1 MGSSGSGKT
10 TLLNCIST
18 IDKVTAGHIFVGGTD
33 ITKLKGNDL
42 NKFRREDLGFIFQ
55 DFNLLDTL
63 TAYENIALALSI
75 QNVSPKEIDKRIKKV
90 VKELDI
96 ESVLKKYPYQMSGGQ
111 KQRVAAARA
120 IITNPCLVLADEPTG
135 ALDSKS
141 SKMLLE
147 KLTYLNNA
155 LGATIL
161 MVTHDAYAASYA
173 TRIIF
178 IKDGK
183 IYNEIRKGNDTRKEF
198 FDKIIDVVTLL
209 GGDIMMLFKLSIKNI
224 TKSIKDYAIYFFT
237 LVLGV
242 AIFYVFNAIDSQ
254 TVMLNVSSST
264 SEIIRLMTTILGG
277 VSVFVS
283 FILGFLIIY
292 ASRFLIK
299 RRNKEFGIYLTL
311 GMSKRKIS
319 LILFFETLIIGVI
332 SLGVGLAL
340 GIVLSQLM
348 SILVANMFEADLTKF
363 QFTFSSSAA
372 LKTLLYFSIMYL
384 IVMIFNTIIVNKCK
398 LIDLLHGN
406 KKSEKVKLKNPIIC
420 TIVFIIAVIALSYA
434 YYLVTDGFGTSPLMN
449 TISGILIP
457 IALGCISTFL
467 IFWSLSGLILK
478 IVMHLKKYYYKGLN
492 SFTVRQ
498 ISSKINTTVFSMTI
512 ICLMLFFTICI
523 FSSALSIKNSLS
535 GNLKDLAPVDI
546 QFSKLQEP
554 LSKEE
559 QENFSKDIIEDY
571 NTTVKDTLQRLDVY
585 KYLKD
590 VVDINIYRVE
600 EITLKDSFGDQIE
613 QIGKDYPLLAYQDKE
628 TLIKLSDYNRLAKL
642 YNKKEL
648 TLKDNEYVIIAN
660 YKMMADIRNISLKNN
675 TKLTINGKDYYPKYQ
690 ECQDGIIELSGSAT
704 NTGVIILPDNALEGI
719 HPYKNILAANYQADT
734 KEEKENVE
742 DIVSTIINNHFN
754 KDTLLSYNTKIDIYA
769 SSIGLGAMVTFVGL
783 YLGIIF
789 LISSAAILALK
800 ELSES
805 TDNKERFNMLRKI
818 GTDDKMINKAL
829 FNQIAVF
836 FLFPLLLAII
846 HSIFG
851 IEFANYILK
860 TMGTESLLSSIILTA
875 VFLVVIYG
883 GYFLVTYYCSKT
895 IIKER

>member
-1 MGSSGSGKT
+1 
-10 TLLNCIST
+10 
-18 IDKVTAGHIFVGGTD
+18 
-33 ITKLKGNDL
+33 
-42 NKFRREDLGFIFQ
+42 
-55 DFNLLDTL
+55 
-63 TAYENIALALSI
+63 
-75 QNVSPKEIDKRIKKV
+75 
-90 VKELDI
+90 
-96 ESVLKKYPYQMSGGQ
+96 
-111 KQRVAAARA
+111 
-120 IITNPCLVLADEPTG
+120 
-135 ALDSKS
+135 
-141 SKMLLE
+141 
-147 KLTYLNNA
+147 
-155 LGATIL
+155 
-161 MVTHDAYAASYA
+161 
-173 TRIIF
+173 
-178 IKDGK
+178 
-183 IYNEIRKGNDTRKEF
+183 
-198 FDKIIDVVTLL
+198 
-209 GGDIMMLFKLSIKNI
+209 MLFKLSIKNI

-277 VSVFVS
+277 VSVFIS

-457 IALGCISTFL
+457 IALGCVSTFL

-492 SFTVRQ
+492 SFTIRQ

-546 QFSKLQEP
+546 QFSKLQQ
-554 LSKEE
+554 LSDEE
-559 QENFSKDIIEDY
+559 EESFSKDIIEDY

-585 KYLKD
+585 KYLKE
-590 VVDINIYRVE
+590 VVDINTYRVE

-754 KDTLLSYNTKIDIYA
+754 KDTLLSYNTKIDIYE

>member
-1 MGSSGSGKT
+1 
-10 TLLNCIST
+10 
-18 IDKVTAGHIFVGGTD
+18 
-33 ITKLKGNDL
+33 
-42 NKFRREDLGFIFQ
+42 
-55 DFNLLDTL
+55 
-63 TAYENIALALSI
+63 
-75 QNVSPKEIDKRIKKV
+75 
-90 VKELDI
+90 
-96 ESVLKKYPYQMSGGQ
+96 
-111 KQRVAAARA
+111 
-120 IITNPCLVLADEPTG
+120 
-135 ALDSKS
+135 
-141 SKMLLE
+141 
-147 KLTYLNNA
+147 
-155 LGATIL
+155 
-161 MVTHDAYAASYA
+161 
-173 TRIIF
+173 
-178 IKDGK
+178 
-183 IYNEIRKGNDTRKEF
+183 
-198 FDKIIDVVTLL
+198 
-209 GGDIMMLFKLSIKNI
+209 MLFKLSIKNI

-348 SILVANMFEADLTKF
+348 SILVANMFEVDLTKF

-420 TIVFIIAVIALSYA
+420 TVVFIIAVIALSYA

-449 TISGILIP
+449 TIRGILIP

-535 GNLKDLAPVDI
+535 GNLKDLAPLDI
-546 QFSKLQEP
+546 QFSKLQQ
-554 LSKEE
+554 LSDEE
-559 QENFSKDIIEDY
+559 EESFSKDIIEDY
-571 NTTVKDTLQRLDVY
+571 NTTVKDTLQRLDIY

-590 VVDINIYRVE
+590 VVDINTYRVE

-613 QIGKDYPLLAYQDKE
+613 QIRKDYPLLAYQDKE

-660 YKMMADIRNISLKNN
+660 YKMMAGIRNIALKNN
-675 TKLTINGKDYYPKYQ
+675 TKLTINSKNYYPKYQ
-690 ECQDGIIELSGSAT
+690 KCQDGIIELSGSAT

-719 HPYKNILAANYQADT
+719 HPYKNVLAANYQADT
-734 KEEKENVE
+734 KEEKEDIE
-742 DIVSTIINNHFN
+742 DIVSTIMNNHFN
-754 KDTLLSYNTKIDIYA
+754 KDTLLTYNTKIDIYA
-769 SSIGLGAMVTFVGL
+769 ASIGLGAMVTFVGL

-818 GTDDKMINKAL
+818 GTDEKMINKAL

-883 GYFLVTYYCSKT
+883 GYFLVTYYCSKN

>member
-1 MGSSGSGKT
+1 
-10 TLLNCIST
+10 
-18 IDKVTAGHIFVGGTD
+18 
-33 ITKLKGNDL
+33 
-42 NKFRREDLGFIFQ
+42 
-55 DFNLLDTL
+55 
-63 TAYENIALALSI
+63 
-75 QNVSPKEIDKRIKKV
+75 
-90 VKELDI
+90 
-96 ESVLKKYPYQMSGGQ
+96 
-111 KQRVAAARA
+111 
-120 IITNPCLVLADEPTG
+120 
-135 ALDSKS
+135 
-141 SKMLLE
+141 
-147 KLTYLNNA
+147 
-155 LGATIL
+155 
-161 MVTHDAYAASYA
+161 
-173 TRIIF
+173 
-178 IKDGK
+178 
-183 IYNEIRKGNDTRKEF
+183 
-198 FDKIIDVVTLL
+198 
-209 GGDIMMLFKLSIKNI
+209 MLFKLSIKNI

-420 TIVFIIAVIALSYA
+420 TIVFIIAVIVLSYA

-449 TISGILIP
+449 TIRGILIP

-546 QFSKLQEP
+546 QFSKLQQ
-554 LSKEE
+554 LSDEE
-559 QENFSKDIIEDY
+559 EESFSKDIIEDY
-571 NTTVKDTLQRLDVY
+571 NTTVKDTLQRLDIY

-590 VVDINIYRVE
+590 VVDINTYRVE

-613 QIGKDYPLLAYQDKE
+613 QIRKDYPLLAYQDKE

-660 YKMMADIRNISLKNN
+660 YKMMAGIRNIALKNN
-675 TKLTINGKDYYPKYQ
+675 TKLTINSKNYYPKYQ
-690 ECQDGIIELSGSAT
+690 KCQDGIIELSGSAT

-719 HPYKNILAANYQADT
+719 HPYKNVLAANYQADT
-734 KEEKENVE
+734 KEEKEDIE
-742 DIVSTIINNHFN
+742 DIVSTIMNNHFN
-754 KDTLLSYNTKIDIYA
+754 KDTLLTYNTKIDIYA
-769 SSIGLGAMVTFVGL
+769 ASIGLGAMVTFVGL

-818 GTDDKMINKAL
+818 GTDEKMINKAL

-883 GYFLVTYYCSKT
+883 GYFLVTYYCSKN

>member
-1 MGSSGSGKT
+1 
-10 TLLNCIST
+10 
-18 IDKVTAGHIFVGGTD
+18 
-33 ITKLKGNDL
+33 
-42 NKFRREDLGFIFQ
+42 
-55 DFNLLDTL
+55 
-63 TAYENIALALSI
+63 
-75 QNVSPKEIDKRIKKV
+75 
-90 VKELDI
+90 
-96 ESVLKKYPYQMSGGQ
+96 
-111 KQRVAAARA
+111 
-120 IITNPCLVLADEPTG
+120 
-135 ALDSKS
+135 
-141 SKMLLE
+141 
-147 KLTYLNNA
+147 
-155 LGATIL
+155 
-161 MVTHDAYAASYA
+161 
-173 TRIIF
+173 
-178 IKDGK
+178 
-183 IYNEIRKGNDTRKEF
+183 
-198 FDKIIDVVTLL
+198 
-209 GGDIMMLFKLSIKNI
+209 MMLFKLSIKNI

-457 IALGCISTFL
+457 IALGCVSTFL

-492 SFTVRQ
+492 SFTIRQ

-546 QFSKLQEP
+546 QFSKLQQ
-554 LSKEE
+554 LSDEE
-559 QENFSKDIIEDY
+559 EESFSKDIIEDY

-585 KYLKD
+585 KYLKE
-590 VVDINIYRVE
+590 VVDINTYRVE

-660 YKMMADIRNISLKNN
+660 YKMMADIRNITLKNN
-675 TKLTINGKDYYPKYQ
+675 TKLTINSKNYYPKYQ

-742 DIVSTIINNHFN
+742 DIVNTIINNHFN
-754 KDTLLSYNTKIDIYA
+754 KDTLLSYNTKIDIYE